1 MDRENSGN
9 GVNRTEL
16 RKLSADFGE
25 LLQNGRCSDVVL
37 KTGEKQLKAHKLVLS
52 TRSPVFAA
60 MFEHDCKEKLDSSVE
75 ITDVSGGVLEALL
88 RYIYTGQVQSLDQFA
103 LELIT
108 AADKVSVDNGCSKS
122 V

>member
-1 MDRENSGN
+1 MDREPSGKC
-9 GVNRTEL
+9 VNRTEPS
-16 RKLSADFGE
+16 KLSTDFGE
-25 LLQNGRCSDVVL
+25 LLQSGKCSDVVL
-37 KTGEKQLKAHKLVLS
+37 EAGGKQLKAHKCVLS

-60 MFEHDCKEKLDSSVE
+60 MFEHDCKEKQDSSVE
-75 ITDVSGGVLEALL
+75 ITDVPWDVLEALL

-103 LELIT
+103 LELMT